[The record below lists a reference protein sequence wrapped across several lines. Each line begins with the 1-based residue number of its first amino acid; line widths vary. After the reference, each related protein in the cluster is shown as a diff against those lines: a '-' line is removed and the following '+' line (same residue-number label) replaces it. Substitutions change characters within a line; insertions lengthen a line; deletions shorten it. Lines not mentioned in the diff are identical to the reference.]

1 MDVCPDSLIAFA
13 ADLADAA
20 RPITRAYFRTPV
32 EAEVKDD
39 QSPVSIADKEAE
51 ARIREMIEAAYP
63 DHGIYGEEYGQTRI
77 DAEFVWVIDPIDGT
91 KSFLV
96 GKPLFGTLIGLIH
109 NAPANSGR
117 VVLGIID
124 MPALDERWV
133 GAAGHPTTFNGQPVR
148 TRTCDSL
155 AKAWM
160 LVTSPDM
167 FLRDDEAPF
176 RRLKEEV
183 QFLRWGTDCMGYGLL
198 ASGFAD
204 IVCEAKMSPYDYV
217 ALVPVVEGAG
227 GVMTD
232 WQGNA
237 LGLHNDGT
245 VLACGDPRLLKPALR
260 VLAK

>member
-1 MDVCPDSLIAFA
+1 MDTCPDSLIAFA
-13 ADLADAA
+13 ASLADAA

-32 EAEVKDD
+32 EAEIKGDA
-39 QSPVSIADKEAE
+39 SPVSIADKEAE

-63 DHGIYGEEYGQTRI
+63 EHGIFGEEFGQIRM
-77 DAEFVWVIDPIDGT
+77 DAEYVWVIDPIDGT

-96 GKPLFGTLIGLIH
+96 GKPLFGTLIGLLH
-109 NAPANSGR
+109 KGR
-117 VVLGIID
+117 AVLGVID
-124 MPALDERWV
+124 MPALGERWV
-133 GAAGHPTTFNGQPVR
+133 GAAGHPTTFNGAPVQ
-148 TRTCDSL
+148 TRACDAL

-167 FLRDDEAPF
+167 FLSDNEPPF

-204 IVCEAKMSPYDYV
+204 IVCEAKMSPYDYI

-227 GVMTD
+227 GVMSD
-232 WQGNA
+232 WHGNP
-237 LGLHNDGT
+237 LGLDNDGT
-245 VLACGDPRLLKPALR
+245 VLACGDPRLHKPAMR
-260 VLAK
+260 VLAR

>member
-1 MDVCPDSLIAFA
+1 MDRCPDSLIAFA
-13 ADLADAA
+13 VALAEAA

-32 EAEVKDD
+32 EAEVKADE
-39 QSPVSIADKEAE
+39 SPVSIADKEAE
-51 ARIREMIEAAYP
+51 ARIREMIEAKHP
-63 DHGIYGEEYGQTRI
+63 DHGIYGEEYGKARI
-77 DAEFVWVIDPIDGT
+77 DAEYVWVIDPIDGT

-96 GKPLFGTLIGLIH
+96 GKPLFGTLIGLMH
-109 NAPANSGR
+109 NGPEGSR
-117 VVLGIID
+117 VIAGVID
-124 MPALDERWV
+124 MPALDERWI
-133 GAAGHPTTFNGQPVR
+133 GATGHPSTHNGKPIR
-148 TRTCDSL
+148 TRKCDSL

-176 RRLKEEV
+176 YRLKEEA

-204 IVCEAKMSPYDYV
+204 IVCEAKMSPYDYC

-232 WQGNA
+232 WRGQP
-237 LGLHNDGT
+237 LGLENDGT
-245 VLACGDPRLLKPALR
+245 VLACGDPRLLQPALR
-260 VLAK
+260 VLGR

>member
-1 MDVCPDSLIAFA
+1 MQTCPDNLVSFA
-13 ADLADAA
+13 AELADAA

-39 QSPVSIADKEAE
+39 ASPVSVADREAE

-63 DHGIYGEEYGQTRI
+63 EHGIYGEEYGAVRT
-77 DAEFVWVIDPIDGT
+77 DAEFIWVIDPIDGT

-96 GKPLFGTLIGLIH
+96 GKPLFGTLIGLLH
-109 NAPANSGR
+109 NGAEGGR
-117 VVLGIID
+117 AVAGVID

-133 GAAGHPTTFNGQPVR
+133 GAKGHPTTFNGTPVR
-148 TRTCDSL
+148 TRDCAEL

-167 FLRDDEAPF
+167 FLGDNEPAF
-176 RRLKEEV
+176 KRLKGEV

-204 IVCEAKMSPYDYV
+204 VVCEAKMSPYDYV

-227 GVMTD
+227 GVMSD
-232 WQGNA
+232 WHGNP
-237 LGLHNDGT
+237 LGLDNDGT
-245 VLACGDPRLLKPALR
+245 VLACGDARLHEPAMK
-260 VLAK
+260 VLAG